1 MSELS
6 QQPYFLRALYEWCVD
21 SGTTPYLTVR
31 VDSRSRVP
39 QGFVKDGQIVLNIG
53 PSAVRNLHMDNEWV
67 TFSARF
73 GGVSHSIEVP
83 VANVLSIY
91 ARETGQ
97 GMGFASLESGGALV
111 EMDEPPVELAAPVE
125 GEIPSPA
132 QIDMGDDP
140 PKPPRGRPQLRV
152 VK

>member
-1 MSELS
+1 MSAVS

-21 SGTTPYLTVR
+21 SGYTPYLTVR
-31 VDSRSRVP
+31 VDAKTRVP
-39 QGFVKDGQIVLNIG
+39 QAFVKDGQIVLNVG
-53 PSAVRNLHMDNEWV
+53 PSAVRNMHMDNEWV

-97 GMGFASLESGGALV
+97 GMGFAEMEAGAVVEESSTGNDQDAMSGQTQSD
-111 EMDEPPVELAAPVE
+111 EGEEPP
-125 GEIPSPA
+125 PS
-132 QIDMGDDP
+132 
-140 PKPPRGRPQLRV
+140 PPRGRPTLRV

>member
-1 MSELS
+1 MSAVS

-21 SGTTPYLTVR
+21 CGYTPYLTVR
-31 VDSRSRVP
+31 VDERCRVP
-39 QGFVKDGQIVLNIG
+39 AGFVKDGQIVLNIG
-53 PSAVRNLHMDNEWV
+53 PSAVRNLQMDNELV

-73 GGVSHSIEVP
+73 GGVAHAIEVP

-97 GMGFASLESGGALV
+97 GMGFAGLEAGAWTGGGADAA
-111 EMDEPPVELAAPVE
+111 EGQTSQDTSGPKGEEPP
-125 GEIPSPA
+125 PA
-132 QIDMGDDP
+132 
-140 PKPPRGRPQLRV
+140 PPRGRPSLRV